1 MSAKYSRPM
10 DSYKQIQLSQE
21 QEDQITRVVKR
32 YFRMK
37 RNKVIRK
44 FIKIK

>member
-1 MSAKYSRPM
+1 MSVKYLRPM
-10 DSYKQIQLSQE
+10 ISLKHIQLSQE
-21 QEDQITRVVKR
+21 QEDQITQVVKR

>member
-1 MSAKYSRPM
+1 M
-10 DSYKQIQLSQE
+10 DSLKHIQLSQE
-21 QEDQITRVVKR
+21 QEDQITQVVKR